1 VRRSARVTGS
11 PSQEPSSHSLTLVER
26 DEHGREV
33 RHRPPPGHRE
43 PALDE
48 DAWPELDHSP
58 YTVEGRIEQT
68 GVLAR
73 GLRRRRVSWVRVV
86 GVIVALLMLIP
97 LVINTIAIAAD
108 ALG

>member
-1 VRRSARVTGS
+1 M
-11 PSQEPSSHSLTLVER
+11 EL

-43 PALDE
+43 PEVDE
-48 DAWPELDHSP
+48 DAWPILEHST
-58 YTVEGRIEQT
+58 YSYDGRIEQM

-73 GLRRRRVSWVRVV
+73 GLRRRRVPWVRVI
-86 GVIVALLMLIP
+86 GFIVAAVMLVPI
-97 LVINTIAIAAD
+97 VINTIAIAAD